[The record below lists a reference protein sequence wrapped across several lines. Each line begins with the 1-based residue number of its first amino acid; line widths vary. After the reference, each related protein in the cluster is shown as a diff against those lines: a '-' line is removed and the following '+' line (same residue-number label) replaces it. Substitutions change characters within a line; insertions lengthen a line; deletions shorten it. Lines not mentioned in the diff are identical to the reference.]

1 MSMSMTT
8 PSFLAP
14 SQKFERRD
22 EGIKKT
28 VLMGVETKG
37 ISHPEMKPKSDVEKP
52 ADDSMDTDEEEEEP
66 VDEEKDT
73 EEESEKTDDEDMEI
87 DQSQSVQK
95 KMNFTS
101 TLNETFSFAEPSPGR
116 VAWVEIV
123 QIFSFK
129 VLSWKTHFKAGRKN

>member
-1 MSMSMTT
+1 MSMSVTT

-22 EGIKKT
+22 EGIKKM
-28 VLMGVETKG
+28 VLMGDETPRSFKG
-37 ISHPEMKPKSDVEKP
+37 ISHPEMKPTCEVEKS
-52 ADDSMDTDEEEEEP
+52 ADDSMDTDEEEE
-66 VDEEKDT
+66 DEEKDA

-116 VAWVEIV
+116 VA
-123 QIFSFK
+123 
-129 VLSWKTHFKAGRKN
+129 